1 MVVPCSL
8 IRGGIELNKY
18 EVMLIFQPSL
28 TEEQL
33 AVEMSAI
40 SEKIVK
46 DEGQVEDIQNMGKKK
61 LTFPIKKQREGFYQL
76 VNFEAKPSLIKV
88 LKNAFRLNEAILR
101 VLVLRKEI

>member
-1 MVVPCSL
+1 M
-8 IRGGIELNKY
+8 NKY
-18 EVMLIFQPSL
+18 EAMLVFQPSL

-40 SEKIVK
+40 SEKITK
-46 DEGQVEDIQNMGKKK
+46 DEGRIEDIQNMGKKR
-61 LTFPIKKQREGFYQL
+61 LAFTIKKQKEGFYQL

-88 LKNAFRLNEAILR
+88 LKNTFRLNEALLR

>member
-1 MVVPCSL
+1 M
-8 IRGGIELNKY
+8 NKY
-18 EVMLIFQPSL
+18 EAMLVFQPAL

-46 DEGQVEDIQNMGKKK
+46 DEGRVENIQNMGKKR
-61 LTFPIKKQREGFYQL
+61 LAFPIKKQKEGFYQL
-76 VNFEAKPSLIKV
+76 VNFEAKPSLIKI
-88 LKNAFRLNEAILR
+88 LKNAFRLNETILR